1 MKIAVPYENGEI
13 CSHLAQVKEFL
24 IFDVVDDEIIS
35 TKTVKQTYANDP
47 GRAGRVSE
55 KRKYCRPPLR
65 RPSDPDD
72 DRPARNQHPGSRR
85 APKALL
91 KTASKTS

>member
-47 GRAGRVSE
+47 GALVDISE

-85 APKALL
+85 RQRR
-91 KTASKTS
+91 S

>member
-47 GRAGRVSE
+47 
-55 KRKYCRPPLR
+55 LR

-85 APKALL
+85 RQRR
-91 KTASKTS
+91 S

>member
-35 TKTVKQTYANDP
+35 TKTVNRPMQTI
-47 GRAGRVSE
+47 
-55 KRKYCRPPLR
+55 
-65 RPSDPDD
+65 
-72 DRPARNQHPGSRR
+72 PARWS
-85 APKALL
+85 
-91 KTASKTS
+91 SF